1 MLYEGYH
8 FFGMHLVWWF
18 VWLCLFIWIFVMP
31 YNIPGQRSKKKTPLD
46 ILQERFTSEQ
56 ISAKEY
62 EEKRDAI
69 ENELENENIFNYYF
83 L

>member
-8 FFGMHLVWWF
+8 FLGMHLAWWF
-18 VWLCLFIWIFVMP
+18 VWLCLFIWIFATP

-56 ISAKEY
+56 ITAQEY
-62 EEKRDAI
+62 EDKRDAI